1 MKTRLYARNRMRT
14 LPRTLA
20 GAIVVAIA
28 GFALARYGAGKTTAS
43 PPPLDRQAAVAD
55 FKINYPSTWRVVPG
69 VTVPL
74 VPLGDELALAADTSK
89 RSMLVIGTQQTTS
102 PSALP
107 PRLAAAVPAAT
118 KPQVVTLGATSFY
131 RYLNLTPQPNMA
143 ESIYTLPTSVGTIT
157 AVCSAPSFTTSFTS
171 ACERALATIK
181 LTTGD
186 VRTIGVDPGYALELN
201 RILGQLNDVRRSAGP
216 GLRSSKISTRVKAA
230 SALATAHAQAATA
243 TSHITAGQVSSA
255 NQALVSAL
263 NQSADAY
270 KALAHAAAKQDVS
283 VYGRAEAAVARAGS
297 GLNAAYA
304 QLRQLGYTI
313 H

>member
-1 MKTRLYARNRMRT
+1 MRT

-20 GAIVVAIA
+20 GALAVAVV

-43 PPPLDRQAAVAD
+43 PPSLDRQASVAD
-55 FKINYPSTWRVVPG
+55 FKINYPSTWRVASG

-74 VPLGDELALAADTSK
+74 VPLGDQLALAADPSK
-89 RSMLVIGTQQTTS
+89 RSLLVIGTQQTGTA
-102 PSALP
+102 SALP
-107 PRLAAAVPAAT
+107 SGLAAAVPATT
-118 KPQVVTLGATSFY
+118 KPQVVTLGTNSFY
-131 RYLNLTPQPNMA
+131 RYLNLTPRPNVA
-143 ESIYTLPTSVGTIT
+143 ESIYTLPTSGGTIT

-171 ACERALATIK
+171 SCERALATIK

-186 VRTIGVDPGYALELN
+186 VRSVGVDPGYALELN

-216 GLRSSKISTRVKAA
+216 GLRSAKVDARVKAA

-243 TSHITAGQVSSA
+243 TSHISAGQVSSA
-255 NQALVSAL
+255 NQALVTAL
-263 NQSADAY
+263 NDNAAAY

-283 VYGRAEAAVARAGS
+283 AYGHAEAAVASAGS
-297 GLNAAYA
+297 GLDAAYS